1 MFSVGKCDNL
11 TVVLLSDV
19 LDNEAE
25 LPDHCTPPGPLPL
38 LAGPHLILVL
48 QVTTHRQLALLSVTS
63 LSLSL
68 PTLLSYLDRTVR
80 PRAQLTSGA
89 GSAVTLQ
96 AMVRFLCCSF
106 GWCSRLPSTTD
117 TSGASRHL
125 SSLGGMFAYRRTKYH
140 QKLSNK
146 SQLRYGSVF
155 SNKRNM
161 PASQPAGLGGG
172 KF

>member
-25 LPDHCTPPGPLPL
+25 LPDHCPSPGPLPL

-63 LSLSL
+63 LSLS
-68 PTLLSYLDRTVR
+68 TLLSYLDRTVR

-125 SSLGGMFAYRRTKYH
+125 SSLCGMFAYRGTKYH

-161 PASQPAGLGGG
+161 PASQPGGLGGG

>member
-63 LSLSL
+63 LSPHLAVVFRQNC
-68 PTLLSYLDRTVR
+68 PAPRPVDVRRGVRRDVAGDGEVPLLQRRV
-80 PRAQLTSGA
+80 
-89 GSAVTLQ
+89 V
-96 AMVRFLCCSF
+96 
-106 GWCSRLPSTTD
+106 
-117 TSGASRHL
+117 L
-125 SSLGGMFAYRRTKYH
+125 SSPLPHRHYGRIWTTGTVSGCLSSGCGMMFAHRGTKYH

-161 PASQPAGLGGG
+161 PASQQD
-172 KF
+172 